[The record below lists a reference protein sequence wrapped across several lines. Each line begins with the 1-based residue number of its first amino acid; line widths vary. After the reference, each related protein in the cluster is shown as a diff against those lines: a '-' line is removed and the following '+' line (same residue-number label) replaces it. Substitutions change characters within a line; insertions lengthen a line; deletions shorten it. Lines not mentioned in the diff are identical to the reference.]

1 MEGAGAFPVG
11 FDDGGCN
18 ADGNRRSNAGDH
30 RADSDVVT
38 FRHAIVTGIMLGIVA
53 GLVVWYLERF
63 QTDRMFS
70 DMRDYMEKRDDFRAW
85 LQREGRE

>member
-1 MEGAGAFPVG
+1 M
-11 FDDGGCN
+11 
-18 ADGNRRSNAGDH
+18 
-30 RADSDVVT
+30 T